1 MCEEGSEQVNVLQEV
16 LQFIINALSLG
27 GLYALMALGL
37 VIVYGIL
44 RLVNFAYG
52 ELVMVAGYTLLMLGA
67 GPIPWLIVAAISV
80 GMAVLTSLLLER
92 VAFRPVR
99 QASATT
105 MLITSFAV
113 SALLQNAAILFVSPR
128 AKAVVTPSFFTENF
142 QIGSL
147 LISKGNLASLVVS
160 LLLLGLLTLFLRR
173 TLLGIAL
180 RAAADDFVMTRLV
193 GIRAN
198 QVIATAFAISGFLAG
213 VVALFWIGR
222 LGSVG
227 PFVGSTPVLVA
238 FVAAVVGGMESLTG
252 AVIGGY
258 LLGTLTV
265 GLQLVLPQSLLD
277 YRQAF
282 VFAIVLLVLLFRPQG
297 LVRGTAVTERV

>member
-1 MCEEGSEQVNVLQEV
+1 MSVVSDV
-16 LQFIINALSLG
+16 LQFLINALSLG

-52 ELVMVAGYTLLMLGA
+52 ELVMVGGYTLLVLGA
-67 GPIPWLIVAAISV
+67 GSPLPWLIVAAISV
-80 GMAVLTSLLLER
+80 GMAILTSLMLER

-99 QASATT
+99 QASGAT

-113 SALLQNAAILFVSPR
+113 SALLQNAAILFISPR

-142 QIGSL
+142 EVGGL
-147 LISKGNLASLVVS
+147 LISKGNVASLIVS
-160 LLLLGLLTLFLRR
+160 LVMLGLLILFLRR
-173 TLLGIAL
+173 TLMGIAL
-180 RAAADDFVMTRLV
+180 RAAADDFVMTRMV

-198 QVIATAFAISGFLAG
+198 GVIAAAFAISGCLAG

-227 PFVGSTPVLVA
+227 PFVGSTPVLIA

-252 AVIGGY
+252 AVVGGY
-258 LLGTLTV
+258 LLGMLTV
-265 GLQLVLPQSLLD
+265 GLQLVLPQSMLD

-282 VFAIVLLVLLFRPQG
+282 VFAIVLLVLLVRPQG
-297 LVRGTAVTERV
+297 LVRGGTAVERI

>member
-1 MCEEGSEQVNVLQEV
+1 VNVVSDV
-16 LQFIINALSLG
+16 LQFLINALSLG

-52 ELVMVAGYTLLMLGA
+52 ELVMVGGYTLLVLGA
-67 GPIPWLIVAAISV
+67 TSPLPWLLVAAVSV
-80 GMAVLTSLLLER
+80 GMAIVTSLMLER

-99 QASATT
+99 QASGTT

-113 SALLQNAAILFVSPR
+113 SALLQNAAILFISPR

-142 QIGSL
+142 QVGDL
-147 LISKGNLASLVVS
+147 LISKGNVASLVVS
-160 LLLLGLLTLFLRR
+160 LAMLGLLILFMRR
-173 TLLGIAL
+173 TLMGIAL
-180 RAAADDFVMTRLV
+180 RAAADDFVMTRMV

-198 QVIATAFAISGFLAG
+198 AVIAVAFAISGCLAG

-227 PFVGSTPVLVA
+227 PFVGSTPVLIA

-252 AVIGGY
+252 AVLGGY
-258 LLGTLTV
+258 LLGLLTV
-265 GLQLVLPQSLLD
+265 GLQMVLPQSMLD

-297 LVRGTAVTERV
+297 LVRGGTAVERI